1 MHWRIPCT
9 NYSVLTGKRPRK
21 TSTNCDMCWGL
32 GSIVKHTAEREEK
45 QNGTFRNTCAS
56 SGIWWEK
63 PPQLHSSFG
72 RSKKASWFQMFF
84 FGGKS
89 ATPKTFGRNL
99 PPSWLKRNNMF
110 VLKGWLTKKKQ
121 EMNGK
126 ALPETCS
133 SKQAMACFFR
143 VFPGWQVWFRR
154 ILAPDASSQGHK
166 SGFFW
171 EGFGVWPNCR
181 ISGCKCGDLVGE
193 RKTPKKLPWD
203 FG

>member
-1 MHWRIPCT
+1 M
-9 NYSVLTGKRPRK
+9 VK
-21 TSTNCDMCWGL
+21 TASTSQQFW
-32 GSIVKHTAEREEK
+32 SK
-45 QNGTFRNTCAS
+45 Q
-56 SGIWWEK
+56 K
-63 PPQLHSSFG
+63 
-72 RSKKASWFQMFF
+72 SKLVSNLLLS
-84 FGGKS
+84 GGKCY
-89 ATPKTFGRNL
+89 PKNFWKKS

-110 VLKGWLTKKKQ
+110 VLKGWLTKKNKKWT
-121 EMNGK
+121 EKHYLKPG
-126 ALPETCS
+126 S

-203 FG
+203 FGWRRSIMVYNPDVSRMVDVSPAFFEP